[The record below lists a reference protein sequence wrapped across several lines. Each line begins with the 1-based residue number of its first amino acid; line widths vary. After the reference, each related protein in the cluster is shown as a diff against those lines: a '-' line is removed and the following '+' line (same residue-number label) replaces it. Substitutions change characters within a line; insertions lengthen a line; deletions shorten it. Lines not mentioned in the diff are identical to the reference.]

1 MNVKIEKL
9 DHFGRGITEVNN
21 KICFVENALPNEI
34 VKINIIKETKKY
46 YVAEVVD
53 FIEKSP
59 NRIIEKCPYYS
70 ICGGCDLEHLSFK
83 KENEFKRRKVQE
95 LLVKFAKINPT
106 KVKETVFSDEYY
118 YRNKVTFHSK
128 DKQLGYYQKGSNNL
142 IKIDK
147 CYLLNPRINSILK
160 DLNSTENN
168 ITEVIIRTSN
178 NQEEIMLKISGEVSN
193 INELKEKV
201 DVLVYNDEYLTEKK
215 RIITSIGNK
224 KYYLSIDSFFQ
235 VNEKLTEKLY
245 GKVKTEVEKVKPKR
259 LLDLYSGTGSFGIY
273 VSEFVDGLVT
283 GVDYSKSNIED
294 ANLNK
299 KLNNITNIEFIENKV
314 ENVIEDFKDID
325 MIIVDPPRSGLDQKT
340 IENIKRLSPSNIVYV
355 SCDPATLARDINLL
369 KEYEVVE
376 VTPFNMFPRTYH
388 VETVCILERRQSTEL
403 QDLYDSKF
411 NKLDK
416 TIRRRVDEIPENC
429 YVMMSYALIKN
440 NDKYLLECATAR
452 SNNTLAIPGGHIL
465 AGEDGITGLK
475 RELKEELNLE
485 KLNIKHLD
493 TIIYPYNNYIFNI
506 YLIEDEIDINN
517 IVYDFSEVV
526 NINWYTKDEIFN
538 KIKEGKVNK
547 GYAYILE
554 KYI

>member
-9 DHFGRGITEVNN
+9 DHFGRGITEIDN